1 MALHLDVPAAVPE
14 SPVELVHSTEDT
26 ATLNV
31 RLESAVE
38 TMARPSQPE
47 GRLGAG
53 YAGRQHTA
61 AVKTLLISYLEIS
74 IFFSGESGRD

>member
-31 RLESAVE
+31 RPEAAVE
-38 TMARPSQPE
+38 TMARPS
-47 GRLGAG
+47 LSA
-53 YAGRQHTA
+53 
-61 AVKTLLISYLEIS
+61 
-74 IFFSGESGRD
+74 